1 MTNNNRYGDKKGRG
15 QVRVD
20 EKRKSV
26 GGGQVRVENAKKP
39 KIASAQRSAD
49 PKWSVGAGQ
58 VQDKRSFKN
67 ARGEDFVGQQ
77 RGGRRKEE
85 RINGAPVYTAT
96 YTVNRSDELLEF
108 LLRKCNTSR
117 NNVKSLLV
125 RKQVLVNGRVVTQY
139 NFVLAKDDE
148 VKISKRPVR
157 DGETAKMPTAAK
169 RNQRSVKFAIKV
181 IYEDDDFVAID
192 KPVGLLSVE
201 SDKETESAY
210 GYVLDHLQAQDKNAR
225 PFILHRID
233 KETSGVLLF
242 AKNVKIHSMLKMHW
256 NEQVQLRE
264 YFAVAEGVFAEKE
277 GTITTYLK
285 ENVNNMVYSTKD
297 PTGQKAIT
305 HFEVVKENAEY
316 SLLKVKID
324 TGRKN
329 QIRVHMQ
336 ELGHPIVGD
345 DKYGYTKNPLS
356 RLGLHASKLAFIH
369 PISKELITITAPL
382 PPAFRGLF

>member
-1 MTNNNRYGDKKGRG
+1 M
-15 QVRVD
+15 
-20 EKRKSV
+20 
-26 GGGQVRVENAKKP
+26 
-39 KIASAQRSAD
+39 
-49 PKWSVGAGQ
+49 
-58 VQDKRSFKN
+58 
-67 ARGEDFVGQQ
+67 
-77 RGGRRKEE
+77 
-85 RINGAPVYTAT
+85 
-96 YTVNRSDELLEF
+96 
-108 LLRKCNTSR
+108 
-117 NNVKSLLV
+117 
-125 RKQVLVNGRVVTQY
+125 LVNGRVVTQY